1 MFTWLV
7 DGLLLFTVTTPVIGR
22 LARYTRWKPLV
33 ELYAL
38 AGFVVAI
45 YFLATLSLRV
55 QAEGVVVLAVGP
67 PGTPVGVHLVVDP
80 LSVFMSG
87 IFVAVGFI
95 AILFSG
101 RYMQHDT
108 GRPVY
113 YALIL
118 GITTG
123 MVGVVEAGDLFTLF
137 VFWEVMV
144 LCSYALVAF
153 RKASWEPVEAGYKYL
168 IMSAAGG
175 VTALFA
181 MSLLYGMTGTLNLAA
196 LARALGNASGGQW
209 MYLSLT
215 MIIAG
220 FGLQA
225 GMAPLHAW
233 LPDAHSAAP
242 APVSAILSGAM
253 VMTGVYGLL
262 RLLPLVFLP
271 LQGAWTLTLAVFA
284 VASMFTGNLMALL
297 QDDVKRL
304 LAYSTIANV
313 GYILLG
319 LASQTIAGVT
329 GSLFQMLNHAV
340 VKALLFLCSG
350 AYLHQVKTRNLRDL
364 GGIGRRMPLTS
375 AVWPTSRLPRRT
387 ACGWCRR
394 CCSKRRR
401 SGATRRKRLRAC
413 SCPWCS
419 SRWPVSSSACIRPSS
434 TRWRS
439 GRLTRCWRFR
449 PTSRRS
455 SGRSARRSG
464 DPTQSGRGGHGST
477 TPSRALRPSDE
488 AAVRRGLICA
498 L

>member
-101 RYMQHDT
+101 RYMQRDT

-137 VFWEVMV
+137 VFWEVMA

-375 AVWPTSRLPRRT
+375 AVFVVGAVALAGIPPLNVFWSEWAILAASIKANLTVFTGLMLANLAIT
-387 ACGWCRR
+387 AAY
-394 CCSKRRR
+394 S
-401 SGATRRKRLRAC
+401 LRMVQAVLLKAETIG
-413 SCPWCS
+413 SDAS
-419 SRWPVSSSACIRPSS
+419 EAPSS
-434 TRWRS
+434 MLLPMVLLAVACLVI
-439 GRLTRCWRFR
+439 GVY
-449 PTSRRS
+449 PTLLHSVAEWAAHS
-455 SGRSARRSG
+455 VLEVQ
-464 DPTQSGRGGHGST
+464 TYV
-477 TPSRALRPSDE
+477 E
-488 AAVRRGLICA
+488 AVLGT
-498 L
+498 